1 MNNPILS
8 RLHGIAR
15 TRGETLRN
23 REAIKAVMVMPFLAS
38 MGYDPFDPDQVEAA
52 REVNGEVID
61 FTALSPEGEG
71 RLFLNLYDGTYED
84 RKVKLGILERAMA
97 EEGGIGLLTDGKEY
111 TFHVLD
117 EQGGLDEDP
126 VFMVDLLN
134 TGEEPAAFS
143 HLKRENYDTD
153 TFVKTAIN
161 EVLPALVRAEL
172 VKQFAVDSHLYHLI
186 AKTVGKSD
194 NPSDRVYAAVEE
206 VFGKT
211 LESVLGNLEDGE
223 EKEDEDSEEDSRRV
237 ITGDEE
243 AAFLEITNILQK
255 YVDPSRIHARPAQTY
270 LACLLDD
277 NNRKTICRLYFSAH
291 SKRYVETF
299 VGKKGTKHRINGFQD
314 VVSKAEE
321 IIERLRELDPGIF
334 AVKRDVEHSIP
345 SSAGEDF
352 NQIPAPVAEQAEDAS
367 ISDLLIDADKS
378 EAEDFKGTAGTTE
391 RYEIEPV
398 VPSYSPEGFG
408 FSTEDRSDDISKDQ
422 SSEEREQVL
431 ENEINEDEEDPSGD
445 RFEYGSQGQESEQ
458 EDPLR
463 DLDDFVAGVT
473 QTKSEEDNVRGPSFE
488 F

>member
-52 REVNGEVID
+52 REVNGEIID
-61 FTALSPEGEG
+61 FTAISPEGEG
-71 RLFLNLYDGTYED
+71 RLFLNLYDGTESD
-84 RKVKLGILERAMA
+84 RQIKLTILEKAMS

-117 EQGGLDEDP
+117 EQGSLDEDP

-134 TGEEPAAFS
+134 TGDEPAAFTY
-143 HLKRENYDTD
+143 LKRDSYDTD
-153 TFVKTAIN
+153 VFVRTAIN
-161 EVLPALVRAEL
+161 EVLPALVRAEI
-172 VKQFAVDSHLYHLI
+172 VKQFSVDSHLYHLI

-194 NPSDRVYAAVEE
+194 TPSDRVYAAVEE

-223 EKEDEDSEEDSRRV
+223 EKEDEDGEEDSRR
-237 ITGDEE
+237 IMTGDEE
-243 AAFLEITNILQK
+243 AAFLEITKILQK

-314 VVSKAEE
+314 VITKSEE
-321 IIERLRELDPGIF
+321 ILDRLRELDPGIF
-334 AVKRDVEHSIP
+334 VVKKDADL
-345 SSAGEDF
+345 SSAFESK
-352 NQIPAPVAEQAEDAS
+352 E
-367 ISDLLIDADKS
+367 
-378 EAEDFKGTAGTTE
+378 EAEDLGLTQSNFVSDERGENPAQSGDLLADQDGQDALQAFESSE
-391 RYEIEPV
+391 RYEIEPLA
-398 VPSYSPEGFG
+398 PSYA
-408 FSTEDRSDDISKDQ
+408 TESYSSSQ
-422 SSEEREQVL
+422 SHGDYDL
-431 ENEINEDEEDPSGD
+431 DEEAHNDSNKEVSDFFIGGDPASSD
-445 RFEYGSQGQESEQ
+445 KDL
-458 EDPLR
+458 DPLMDFDPLK
-463 DLDDFVAGVT
+463 DLDDHDSNMT
-473 QTKSEEDNVRGPSFE
+473 QSQNENENERREGFN